1 LFFAQF
7 FHAQIHQQEEI
18 LTQLQQRMKCDEEH
32 HSELTKQLQST
43 NKTVVELQNEVEA
56 YRRLDR
62 ESSARVRELE
72 ASVSRLGEDLDA
84 AEQRA
89 RMMGDELME
98 KDGQLRVTTMNL
110 ETANK
115 QNKIQMSQVVHSW
128 LIV

>member
-1 LFFAQF
+1 MFFAQF